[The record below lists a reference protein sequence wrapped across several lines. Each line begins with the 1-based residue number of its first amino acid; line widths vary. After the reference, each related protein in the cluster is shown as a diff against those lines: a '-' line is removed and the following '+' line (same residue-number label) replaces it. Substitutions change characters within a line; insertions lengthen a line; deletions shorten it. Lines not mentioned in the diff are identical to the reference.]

1 MIPPF
6 CEPPRQKMP
15 GNMYG
20 NCQPLPP
27 PNKTTPKMA
36 GNLVCVCVCDP
47 SAAVSPSGSSYYS
60 LQRPLRPYAKPAGL
74 VLENG
79 QNMTF

>member
-1 MIPPF
+1 MEIVNPS
-6 CEPPRQKMP
+6 
-15 GNMYG
+15 
-20 NCQPLPP
+20 PLPT
-27 PNKTTPKMA
+27 KQHQKWREISC
-36 GNLVCVCVCDP
+36 VCVCVCDP

>member
-1 MIPPF
+1 MEIVNPS
-6 CEPPRQKMP
+6 
-15 GNMYG
+15 
-20 NCQPLPP
+20 PLPT
-27 PNKTTPKMA
+27 KQHQKWREIS
-36 GNLVCVCVCDP
+36 CVCVCDP

-60 LQRPLRPYAKPAGL
+60 LQRPLRPYAKPGGL